1 MVQFRYQRGLLPLN
15 RKIIVLD
22 KKHIKHFEAIST
34 GRFSGKAQKTTLTLG
49 LLQQQAHVTSHILGK
64 NTTC

>member
-22 KKHIKHFEAIST
+22 KKHIKHFEAIFIEHFLS
-34 GRFSGKAQKTTLTLG
+34 KAQKTTLTLS